1 MTLAPDRRAE
11 TIRSGTVDPAEAGE
25 PWWSYR
31 RPPAPLARPGATR
44 PLRTPPASGLRDA
57 KEPSRPSPTSPAK
70 ASPSSLDLDRTPPS
84 AAVPLGGAVAVTLIL
99 LLCSRLQIGG
109 VGTVLVPL
117 AALLYASAFAR
128 AAKVRHPDEPFYG
141 RWVLYGVLVKLSA
154 SWFRYYTLQNTYD
167 GQGDA
172 TGYDTFGREF
182 ARAWLSG
189 GPEPFVED
197 LRRTNFIRWF
207 TGVVYYLFGT
217 NMQAGFF
224 LFGMLALI
232 GSVLWYRATVD
243 AVPLANKRLYLG
255 LVLFAPSI
263 AFWPS
268 SIGKESLMQL
278 GIGIVA
284 LGTSIVL
291 RGRLLRGLLVALP
304 GGWLLWVVRP
314 HLLALVTLASGVA
327 YLTGRLRNSSSG
339 AGSLL
344 SRPGGA
350 VIVALLMVFTVSQG
364 AKFLGIESLSL
375 ASIEAELDEQTERS
389 AQGGSEFD
397 NGGNS
402 LNPIY
407 LPRGAATVLLRPFP
421 WETDSPLQLISS
433 LESAMLGGLI
443 LLRLGSVRLSL
454 SRARRIPF
462 LIYAWTLTLAYSM
475 TFSSFAN
482 FGLLVRQRSLVLP
495 ALFVLLVLEPRALDR
510 AEGDEFDDDE
520 VPASRA
526 EIAAAGRTG
535 GTARGR

>member
-1 MTLAPDRRAE
+1 MTIAPDRGEE
-11 TIRSGTVDPAEAGE
+11 TIRSGTVDPALPGE

-31 RPPAPLARPGATR
+31 RPPAPRPRVAPAA
-44 PLRTPPASGLRDA
+44 PLRPPPASGLRD
-57 KEPSRPSPTSPAK
+57 PSPATDSTPAPPTSA
-70 ASPSSLDLDRTPPS
+70 ARTLDLDRTPPS
-84 AAVPLGGAVAVTLIL
+84 AVVPLGSAIGLTVIL
-99 LLCSRLQIGG
+99 MLCSRLEIGG
-109 VGTVLVPL
+109 VGTFLVPIT
-117 AALLYASAFAR
+117 ALLYASAFAR
-128 AAKVRHPDEPFYG
+128 YARVRYPDEPFYG
-141 RWVLYGVLVKLSA
+141 RWVIYGVLVKLSA

-182 ARAWLSG
+182 ARAWLNG
-189 GPEPFVED
+189 TTEPFVED

-207 TGVVYYLFGT
+207 TGVIYYLFGS
-217 NMQAGFF
+217 NMLAGFF
-224 LFGMLALI
+224 IFGAFALI
-232 GSVLWYRATVD
+232 GSILWYRATVD
-243 AVPLANKRLYLG
+243 AVPFANKRLYLG

-284 LGTSIVL
+284 LGTSVVL
-291 RGRLLRGLLVALP
+291 RQRLIRGLLIALP

-314 HLLALVTLASGVA
+314 HLLALVTLAAGVA
-327 YLTGRLRNSSSG
+327 YLTGRLRSSSSG
-339 AGSLL
+339 AGALL

-350 VIVALLMVFTVSQG
+350 VIIALLMVFTVSQG
-364 AKFLGIESLSL
+364 AKFLGIDSLSL
-375 ASIEAELDEQTERS
+375 DSIQAELDEQTERS

-433 LESAMLGGLI
+433 LESAMLGALI
-443 LLRLGSVRLSL
+443 VARLGSVRLSL
-454 SRARRIPF
+454 SRARRFPF

-495 ALFVLLVLEPRALDR
+495 ALFVLLVLDARPEDEDE
-510 AEGDEFDDDE
+510 AEADA
-520 VPASRA
+520 V
-526 EIAAAGRTG
+526 AARGAGA
-535 GTARGR
+535 ARGR

>member
-1 MTLAPDRRAE
+1 MTLAPDRRSE
-11 TIRSGTVDPAEAGE
+11 TIRSGSVAPTQPGE

-31 RPPAPLARPGATR
+31 RPPAPRQLAPAT
-44 PLRTPPASGLRDA
+44 PLRPPPATGLRD
-57 KEPSRPSPTSPAK
+57 PSPVAPDEPTTPA
-70 ASPSSLDLDRTPPS
+70 SRSLDLDKTPPS
-84 AAVPLGGAVAVTLIL
+84 AAVPLGGAIALTLIL
-99 LLCSRLQIGG
+99 MALSRFQVGG
-109 VGTVLVPL
+109 FGTFLVPIT
-117 AALLYASAFAR
+117 ALLYASAFAR
-128 AAKVRHPDEPFYG
+128 YTRVRYPDEPFYG
-141 RWVLYGVLVKLSA
+141 RWVIYGVLVKMAA
-154 SWFRYYTLQNTYD
+154 SWFRYYTLQTTYG

-182 ARAWLSG
+182 ARAWLTG
-189 GPEPFVED
+189 APEPFVED
-197 LRRTNFIRWF
+197 LRRTNFLRWF

-217 NMQAGFF
+217 NMLAGFF
-224 LFGMLALI
+224 IFGLLALM
-232 GSVLWYRATVD
+232 GSVLWYRATVE
-243 AVPLANKRLYLG
+243 AVPFANKRLYLG

-291 RGRLLRGLLVALP
+291 RQRLLRGLLVALP

-314 HLLALVTLASGVA
+314 HLLALVTLAAGVA

-339 AGSLL
+339 PGALL

-364 AKFLGIESLSL
+364 AKFLGIDSLSL
-375 ASIEAELDEQTERS
+375 DSIEAELDEQTERS

-407 LPRGAATVLLRPFP
+407 LPRGAVTVLLRPFP

-433 LESAMLGGLI
+433 LESALLGALI
-443 LLRLGSVRLSL
+443 VARLASVRLSF
-454 SRARRIPF
+454 SRARRTPF
-462 LIYAWTLTLAYSM
+462 LIYAWTLTVAYSM

-495 ALFVLLVLEPRALDR
+495 ALFVLLVLEHRAQ
-510 AEGDEFDDDE
+510 DDDPRDARGSSRAA
-520 VPASRA
+520 VPAT
-526 EIAAAGRTG
+526 AAGPP
-535 GTARGR
+535 RGR